1 MTETDHAVADGV
13 ELEYEL
19 RGTGV
24 PVVLIHHGVG
34 VDWYDLLLAEPAL
47 ADGHRVL
54 TYRRAGFRRSGP
66 LPGPLDFAGEARRCA
81 ALMRAVGFQRA
92 HVVGHSSSGMIAL
105 QLALDDPDAVQSLA
119 LLESARPA
127 PRSELQA
134 TFVENVVRPVVGLY
148 RAGDTEGALNAWL
161 LGVGGP
167 GYRAT
172 LDRVLPGAIERAV
185 AEADLFFSQELP
197 AVQQWEFTREDAG
210 RIAQPALLVLG
221 TRSEPVF
228 AERRDLL
235 RSWLPDAED
244 FDLEGATHLLHLDD
258 PRGMAE
264 GLAAFFARHPQR

>member
-1 MTETDHAVADGV
+1 VTETDRAVADGV

-19 RGTGV
+19 RGTGA

-34 VDWYDLLLAEPAL
+34 VDWWEPLLAEPAL

-54 TYRRAGFRRSGP
+54 TYHRPGFRGSGP
-66 LPGPLDFAGEARRCA
+66 LPGPLELAGEARRCA
-81 ALMRAVGFQRA
+81 ALMRAVGLERA
-92 HVVGHSSSGMIAL
+92 HIVGHSSSGMIAL

-127 PRSELQA
+127 PRSERQGA
-134 TFVENVVRPVVGLY
+134 FVEHVVRPVIGHY
-148 RAGDTEGALNAWL
+148 RAGDTEAAVKAWL

-172 LDRVLPGAIERAV
+172 LDRVLPGAVERTV

-197 AVQQWEFTREDAG
+197 AVQQWEFTREDAD
-210 RIAQPALLVLG
+210 RVAQPALLVLG

-235 RSWLPDAED
+235 RAWLPDSED
-244 FDLEGATHLLHLDD
+244 LDLQGATHLLPLDD
-258 PRGMAE
+258 PRGLAE
-264 GLAAFFARHPQR
+264 GLAAFFARHPPR